1 MKKLFKKFCYVI
13 PFIGLSILSFSS
25 PIPENLYTRDTV
37 AKNGVV
43 AAAHPEA
50 AAIGLDIMKEG
61 GNAIDA
67 AVATAFAIGVLEPH
81 ASGIGGGGFMLI
93 RLADSKETIVIDYR
107 ETAPDKV
114 KLEDFTHND
123 LISGAKSIATP
134 GNVAG
139 LLTALKEYGT
149 KSRKDVISPSVNLA
163 RNGITVTKNLAG
175 LLQDNYD
182 KLSLFDSTSSIYLKD
197 GFLPYEEGDKIINN
211 DLANTLELII
221 KNGEKAFYEG
231 KIAEAISNTVKEN
244 GGFLSK
250 EDLKNYKVNKI
261 KPVEGTYRG
270 YKIISCPPPSSGG
283 THIIELLN
291 IMENFNLSKNS
302 FNSPENYHLWTEAM
316 KLVFA
321 DRAKYMGDPKF
332 VDIPLEGLLSKE
344 YAKELSKKIDTT
356 KVMKEVTFGEPYKYE
371 SGSTTHISV
380 MDKEGNMVAITQ
392 TLNLFWGSGLVVP
405 GTGILLNNE
414 MYDFSLDPNSNN
426 VITKGKKPLSSMA
439 PTIVLDPDEKPFIS
453 IGSPG
458 SSRIIPAIALTLS
471 NIIDYHMPLQLA
483 IDAPRIT
490 QFEKGDLMVEGRI
503 PYTTYKKL
511 EELGHKMEIKN
522 EYDNYFGGVQAVQ
535 FDYKN
540 NILKGG
546 ADPRRDGQALGY

>member
-1 MKKLFKKFCYVI
+1 MKNFLGKICYAI
-13 PFIGLSILSFSS
+13 SFISFSILSFSS
-25 PIPENLYTRDTV
+25 PSPENLYTRDTIGE
-37 AKNGVV
+37 NGVV
-43 AAAHPEA
+43 AAAHPGA

-61 GNAIDA
+61 GNAVDA

-93 RLADSKETIVIDYR
+93 RLADSKETVVIDYR
-107 ETAPDKV
+107 ETAPQKA
-114 KLEDFTHND
+114 KLDFFTHSD
-123 LISGAKSIATP
+123 LVSGAKSIATP

-139 LLTALKEYGT
+139 LLTALEEYGT
-149 KSRKDVISPSVNLA
+149 KSRKDVILPSVNLA
-163 RNGITVTKNLAG
+163 REGITVSKNLAG
-175 LLQDNYD
+175 MLQDNYD
-182 KLSLFDSTSSIYLKD
+182 KLSLFESTASIYLKD
-197 GFLPYEEGDKIINN
+197 GFLPYEEGDKIVNS
-211 DLANTLELII
+211 DLANTLEKII
-221 KNGEKAFYEG
+221 KDGKKAFYEG
-231 KIAEAISNTVKEN
+231 EIAEAISTTVEEN

-250 EDLKNYKVNKI
+250 EDLKNYTVDKKV
-261 KPVEGTYRG
+261 PVEGLYRG

-283 THIIELLN
+283 THVIELLN
-291 IMENFNLSKNS
+291 IMENFDLTANS
-302 FNSPENYHLWTEAM
+302 FNSSENYHLWTEAM

-332 VDIPLEGLLSKE
+332 VDIPLDGLLSKE
-344 YAKELSKKIDTT
+344 YAKELSKKIDPT
-356 KVMKEVTFGEPYKYE
+356 KVMEEVTFGEPYKYE

-392 TLNLFWGSGLVVP
+392 TLNLFWGSGIVVP

-414 MYDFSLDPNSNN
+414 MYDFSLEPTSSNAI
-426 VITKGKKPLSSMA
+426 VSGKKPLSSMA
-439 PTIVLDPDEKPFIS
+439 PTLILDLEERPFLS

-458 SSRIIPAIALTLS
+458 SSRIIPALALTLS
-471 NIIDYHMPLQLA
+471 NIIDYQMPLQLA

-490 QFEKGDLMVEGRI
+490 QFEKGDLKVEGRI
-503 PYTTYKKL
+503 PYPTYKKL
-511 EELGHKMEIKN
+511 EELGHKMEVKN

-540 NILKGG
+540 NVLKGG

>member
-1 MKKLFKKFCYVI
+1 MKKLLKKFCYTI
-13 PFIGLSILSFSS
+13 PFISLSILSFSS
-25 PIPENLYTRDTV
+25 PIPENLYTRDTI

-50 AAIGLDIMKEG
+50 AAIGLNIMKEG

-67 AVATAFAIGVLEPH
+67 AVATAFAIGVLEPY

-93 RLADSKETIVIDYR
+93 RLADSKETVVIDYR
-107 ETAPDKV
+107 ETAPNKV

-123 LISGAKSIATP
+123 LVSGAKSIATP

-139 LLTALKEYGT
+139 LLTALKDYGT

-221 KNGEKAFYEG
+221 KDGEKAFYEG

-250 EDLKNYKVNKI
+250 EDLKNYKVNKL

-283 THIIELLN
+283 THVIELLN
-291 IMENFNLSKNS
+291 IMENFNLTNNS

-316 KLVFA
+316 KLTFA

-332 VDIPLEGLLSKE
+332 IDIPLEGLLSKE
-344 YAKELSKKIDTT
+344 YAKEISKKIDSI
-356 KVMKEVTFGEPYKYE
+356 KVMEEVTFGEPYKYE

-392 TLNLFWGSGLVVP
+392 TINLFWGSGLVVP

-414 MYDFSLDPNSNN
+414 MYDFSLEPNSNN
-426 VITKGKKPLSSMA
+426 VIAKGKKPLSSMA
-439 PTIVLDPDEKPFIS
+439 PTLVLDPEERPFLS

-490 QFEKGDLMVEGRI
+490 QFEKGNLMVEGRI
-503 PYTTYKKL
+503 LYPTYKKL
-511 EELGHKMEIKN
+511 EELGHKMELKN

-535 FDYKN
+535 YDYDN
-540 NILKGG
+540 NSLIGG
-546 ADPRRDGQALGY
+546 ADPRRDGQALGF

>member
-1 MKKLFKKFCYVI
+1 MKNFLEKICYVI
-13 PFIGLSILSFSS
+13 SFMSFSILSFSS
-25 PIPENLYTRDTV
+25 PSPENLYTRDTIGE
-37 AKNGVV
+37 NGVV
-43 AAAHPEA
+43 AAAHPGA

-61 GNAIDA
+61 GNAVDA

-93 RLADSKETIVIDYR
+93 RLADSKKTVVIDYR
-107 ETAPDKV
+107 ETAPQKA
-114 KLEDFTHND
+114 KLDFFTHND
-123 LISGAKSIATP
+123 LVSGAKSIATP

-139 LLTALKEYGT
+139 LLTALEEYGT
-149 KSRKDVISPSVNLA
+149 KSRKDVILPSVNLA
-163 RNGITVTKNLAG
+163 REGITVSKNLAG
-175 LLQDNYD
+175 MLQDNYD
-182 KLSLFDSTSSIYLKD
+182 KLSLFESTASIYLKD
-197 GFLPYEEGDKIINN
+197 GFLPYEEGDKIVNS
-211 DLANTLELII
+211 DLANTLEKII
-221 KNGEKAFYEG
+221 KDGKKAFYEG
-231 KIAEAISNTVKEN
+231 EIAEAISTMVEEN

-250 EDLKNYKVNKI
+250 EDLKNYTVDKKV
-261 KPVEGTYRG
+261 PVEGSYRG

-283 THIIELLN
+283 THVIELLN
-291 IMENFNLSKNS
+291 IMENFDLTVNS
-302 FNSPENYHLWTEAM
+302 FNSSENYHLWTEAM

-332 VDIPLEGLLSKE
+332 MDIPLDGLLSKE
-344 YAKELSKKIDTT
+344 YAKELSKKIDPT
-356 KVMKEVTFGEPYKYE
+356 KVMEEVTFGEPYKYE

-392 TLNLFWGSGLVVP
+392 TLNLFWGSGIVVP

-414 MYDFSLDPNSNN
+414 MYDFSLEPTSSNAI
-426 VITKGKKPLSSMA
+426 VSGKKPLSSMA
-439 PTIVLDPDEKPFIS
+439 PTLILDLEERPFLS

-458 SSRIIPAIALTLS
+458 SSRIIPALALTLS
-471 NIIDYHMPLQLA
+471 NIIDYQMPLQLA

-490 QFEKGDLMVEGRI
+490 QFEKGELKVEGRI
-503 PYTTYKKL
+503 PYPTYKKL
-511 EELGHKMEIKN
+511 EELGHKMEVKN

-540 NILKGG
+540 NVLKGG